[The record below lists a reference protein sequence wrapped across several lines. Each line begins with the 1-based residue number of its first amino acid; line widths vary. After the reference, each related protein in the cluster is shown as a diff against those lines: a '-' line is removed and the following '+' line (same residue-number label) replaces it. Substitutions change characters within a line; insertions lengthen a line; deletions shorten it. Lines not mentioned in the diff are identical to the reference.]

1 MKNFPFTNL
10 VNNLEVVRPLG
21 SAIPKVQI
29 PENKMIKLNDYADK
43 IIKNDKVATK
53 LNHNKYLAGKVKQE
67 FIIDSKFEF
76 QKFF

>member
-1 MKNFPFTNL
+1 MKNFPFTTL

-43 IIKNDKVATK
+43 IIKNDKVARK